1 MESNKD
7 IWIFLSHSNADFGKV
22 REIRN
27 YLEEKGFRPL
37 MFYLKCLEN
46 EEETFSLIKR
56 EIDVRTR
63 FVLCDSENARKSI
76 WVKREMDYISKEDAH
91 RSFLK
96 LDIASPVDAIN
107 RQLDEYT
114 NQTKVF
120 ISCQSR
126 HPALFKH
133 ISNRLG
139 KYDLSIYPK
148 LHPGYSQQRSLEQ
161 VRIVADGGFFVL
173 LASSS
178 AIPQRQLAELEE
190 ARKIHAKIV
199 PVALSPEAAKKL
211 QEGFDKFDIV
221 PAYAESTANL
231 GVMDDDIA
239 DEILWKLLPLGALS
253 TFADN
258 FKSGKNGPQDEKE
271 ASRLDKLIVRKAE
284 TSGNPSALAFLASC
298 YEHGWHGLPVDLRQA
313 SVLLSEAIHV
323 DGRTDLIPRA
333 RELHARLL
341 AASGPA
347 QRFPWSFMKRI
358 FRSRGNAK

>member
-63 FVLCDSENARKSI
+63 FVLCDSENARKSV

-126 HPALFKH
+126 HHALFKH
-133 ISNRLG
+133 LSNRLG
-139 KYDLSIYPK
+139 KYDLGVYPK
-148 LHPGYSQQRSLEQ
+148 LHPDHSLQQSLEQ

-199 PVALSPEAAKKL
+199 PVALSPEAAAKL
-211 QEGFDKFDIV
+211 REWFGKFDVV
-221 PAYAESTANL
+221 PAFADSGANQ

-239 DEILWKLLPLGALS
+239 DEILWKLFPSGTIS
-253 TFADN
+253 TFASN
-258 FKSGKNGPQDEKE
+258 FKSGKIGPRDEEE

-284 TSGNPSALAFLASC
+284 NSGNPSALDFLASC
-298 YEHGWHGLPVDLRQA
+298 YEHGWHGLPVDLRA
-313 SVLLSEAIHV
+313 ALALLSEAIHV

-333 RELHARLL
+333 RVLNARLQ
-341 AASGPA
+341 AEARPKR
-347 QRFPWSFMKRI
+347 RFPWSFMKRI
-358 FRSRGNAK
+358 FRSKHNG